1 LCSRNQSL
9 IRFWKERSRGENY
22 LAGSP
27 SLQARENGSV
37 RKRRR
42 KEEVGSQ
49 DIEPLNSLSNGR
61 SPAFT
66 SDVLD

>member
-1 LCSRNQSL
+1 MQQESESDTVLEGEKQGGEL
-9 IRFWKERSRGENY
+9 PGWVALTAGEREW
-22 LAGSP
+22 
-27 SLQARENGSV
+27 ECEEE
-37 RKRRR
+37 
-42 KEEVGSQ
+42 EEVGSQ